1 MANKYLDLTGVE
13 TLWNAIKNAD
23 NSVKTELTEL
33 INSIKATSG
42 SSFGYD
48 SERSELF
55 LKDSTGN
62 EITNSRFDASAFVKD
77 GVLDNVEI
85 IETSET
91 IKVTYGKDAEG
102 KDIVWDG
109 ENKAKFIEF
118 TWNTDAG
125 KKNDY
130 LKIDE
135 IGKTYKEDN
144 ANSANSSITIG
155 ADNTLSVNKV
165 TADKTKTT
173 GSISIV
179 GGPLA
184 TELAK
189 AFGDSIP
196 ANTSLQDILMKL
208 ACTELWPDGKDGRA
222 TATASITALS
232 SSIAA
237 PTFTK
242 GDLKTDDSYLVKV
255 GSTINI
261 GAVTTSKATF
271 GLPSVKYDGF
281 TWGYATSTATD
292 AEKFKDVSPSSV
304 TGSVTTATNVTYTL
318 SRSVVG
324 FTGAPTASITAVDA
338 APSAAATT
346 GIAIKGTNS
355 ISFTLSVDSIVH
367 TGSLKNETTYYAL
380 SNLYNTNNTT
390 GAVKIIDS
398 IDKTYEGSQPENK
411 STATYKAIGVYPLYS
426 NAKFAV
432 VNNTGG
438 NNETAYKTAGST
450 GSTFIEKLTA
460 YTNDSSKFYAYMAFG
475 AGGFTIKLP
484 SGWKIA
490 SGKTK
495 SDTKDNVF
503 DGTMTVPAA
512 STESITVAGTA
523 SDTYNVYT
531 FSADAGNVALLE
543 IAKISQ

>member
-13 TLWNAIKNAD
+13 TLWEAIKSAD
-23 NSVKTELTEL
+23 DTVKTDLTAL
-33 INSIKATSG
+33 INGIKAKSG
-42 SSFGYD
+42 SSVGYN
-48 SERSELF
+48 SETKRMF
-55 LKDSTGN
+55 LKDSEGK
-62 EITNSRFDASAFVKD
+62 EIADSGFDASAFVKD

-102 KDIVWDG
+102 KDIVYDG
-109 ENKAKFIEF
+109 INKAKFIEF

-135 IGKTYKEDN
+135 IGKTYAEDDIK
-144 ANSANSSITIG
+144 SIVIST
-155 ADNTLSVNKV
+155 DNKLSVNHV
-165 TADKTKTT
+165 GSDKTKTSEAIT
-173 GSISIV
+173 IA

-184 TELAK
+184 SILSK
-189 AFGDSIP
+189 AFTDGSIP

-208 ACTELWPDGKDGRA
+208 ACTELWPDGIDGRA
-222 TATASITALS
+222 NAKSSITDLS

-237 PTFTK
+237 PTFTA
-242 GDLKTDDSYLVKV
+242 GDLKTNDTYLVKV
-255 GSTINI
+255 GSSINI
-261 GAVTTSKATF
+261 GAVTTSKATY
-271 GLPSVKYDGF
+271 GLPNVSYSGF

-292 AEKFKDVSPSSV
+292 AEKFKDVNPSSV

-324 FTGAPTASITAVDA
+324 FTGAPTASITAVDS
-338 APSAAATT
+338 APSADATT
-346 GIAIKGTNS
+346 GVAIKGTNS
-355 ISFTLSVDSIVH
+355 ISFTLSVDKIVH
-367 TGSLKNETTYYAL
+367 TGSLQNATTYYAL
-380 SNLYNTNNTT
+380 SNLYNTNDES
-390 GAVKIIDS
+390 GAVKIINS
-398 IDKTYEGSQPENK
+398 VNKTYNGSKPSNK
-411 STATYKAIGVYPLYS
+411 STSTYKAIGVYPLYS

-432 VNNTGG
+432 VNATGG

-450 GSTFIEKLTA
+450 GSFVEKLTA
-460 YTNDSSKFYAYMAFG
+460 YTNGDSKFYAYMAFG

-503 DGTMTVPAA
+503 DGTMTVPNA

-531 FSADAGNVALLE
+531 FTADAANVALLE
-543 IAKISQ
+543 IVKIA

>member
-13 TLWNAIKNAD
+13 TLWSAIKSAD
-23 NSVKTELTEL
+23 DTVKTDLTAL
-33 INSIKATSG
+33 INGIKATSG
-42 SSFGYD
+42 SSVGYN
-48 SERSELF
+48 SETKQMF
-55 LKDSTGN
+55 LKDSEGK
-62 EITNSRFDASAFVKD
+62 EIANSGFDASAFVKD
-77 GVLDNVEI
+77 GVLENVEI

-102 KDIVWDG
+102 NDVIYDG
-109 ENKAKFIEF
+109 VNKAKFIEF

-125 KKNDY
+125 SKKDY
-130 LKIDE
+130 LKVDE
-135 IGKTYKEDN
+135 IGKTYIEDTDQ
-144 ANSANSSITIG
+144 SIKIG
-155 ADNTLSVNKV
+155 TDNTLSVNKV
-165 TADKTKTT
+165 GSDKTKTT
-173 GSISIV
+173 EAISIV

-184 TELAK
+184 AELAK

-196 ANTSLQDILMKL
+196 ANTSLQDILIKL
-208 ACTELWPDGKDGRA
+208 ACTELWPDGEDGRA
-222 TATASITALS
+222 NAKSTITGLS
-232 SSIAA
+232 SSISA
-237 PTFTK
+237 PTFTD
-242 GDLKTDDSYLVKV
+242 GYLATDNSYLVKV
-255 GSTINI
+255 GSTVTI
-261 GAVTTSKATF
+261 GKVTTSKASYTA
-271 GLPSVKYDGF
+271 PKVTYSGF
-281 TWGYATSTATD
+281 TWGYATSTASD
-292 AEKFKDVSPSSV
+292 AQKYDGNPDTV
-304 TGSVTTATNVTYTL
+304 TGSVTTATNVKYTL

-324 FTGAPTASITAVDA
+324 FTGAPTADITAVDA
-338 APSAAATT
+338 APSADATS
-346 GIAIKGTNS
+346 GIAVKGTNS
-355 ISFTLSVDSIVH
+355 ISFTLSVDNIVH
-367 TGSLKNETTYYAL
+367 SATLKNTNTYYAL
-380 SNLYNTNNTT
+380 SNLNNTNAAT

-398 IDKTYEGSQPENK
+398 VNEEYKGSTPTAK
-411 STATYKAIGVYPLYS
+411 STSTFKAIGVYPLYS

-438 NNETAYKTAGST
+438 NNSTAYTTVGST
-450 GSTFIEKLTA
+450 GSTFVEKLTA

-503 DGTMTVPAA
+503 DGSMTVPTA